1 MKNKEVVLVLGATG
15 MLGHTLFKTLRK
27 DNKLRVFGTSR
38 QKNVAGLFSPSE
50 SKAII
55 TNIDAQNPKALD
67 KIFSITQPT
76 IVINCIGIIKQLEAA
91 EDVLQ
96 TIPINT
102 LLPHHLA
109 KVSAQYASRLILIST
124 DCVFS
129 GNQGNY
135 KETDISDCQDLYG
148 KSKYLGEIHNL
159 SHVLTV
165 RTSII
170 GHELRG
176 GHSLV
181 NWFLSQKDKIKGF
194 SNAIYSGLPTI
205 ELANIIHKLII
216 PNHNLHGLYHIASK
230 PISKYELLTL
240 IAKIYQKKISISK
253 SLIPKINRSLNSKK
267 FERATGYKAKT
278 WDLLIKSMHSHFIE
292 DENGL

>member
-1 MKNKEVVLVLGATG
+1 MKNKEVVLVLGVTG
-15 MLGHTLFKTLRK
+15 MLGHTLFKTLHK
-27 DNKLRVFGTSR
+27 DKKLRVFGTSR
-38 QKNVAGLFSPSE
+38 QKNIAGLFSPSE
-50 SKAII
+50 SKDIL

-67 KIFSITQPT
+67 KIFSITHPT
-76 IVINCIGIIKQLEAA
+76 VVINCIGIIKQLEAA

-102 LLPHHLA
+102 LLPHQLA
-109 KVSAQYASRLILIST
+109 KVSAQYDSRLILIST

-129 GNQGNY
+129 GSQGNY

-148 KSKYLGEIHNL
+148 KSKYLGEIHHL

-181 NWFLSQKDKIKGF
+181 NWFLSQKDAIKGF
-194 SNAIYSGLPTI
+194 SNAIYSGVPTV
-205 ELANIIHKLII
+205 ELAHIIHKLII
-216 PNHNLHGLYHIASK
+216 PNHKLHGLYHIASR
-230 PISKYELLTL
+230 PISKYDLLTL

-253 SLIPKINRSLNSKK
+253 SLTPKINRSLNSKK
-267 FERATGYKAKT
+267 FERATGYKAKK
-278 WDLLIKSMHSHFIE
+278 WDLLIKAMHRHSIE